1 MTPEQLRALGREHAL
16 FLIAHQLVHRLLEIE
31 PDAVAIDADSGRSG
45 LFTTTEEGAFL
56 ATTLRMIDDM
66 MRERLI

>member
-1 MTPEQLRALGREHAL
+1 MTPEQLQALDREQAL
-16 FLIAHQLVHRLLEIE
+16 FLVAHELIHRLLQIE

-45 LFTTTEEGAFL
+45 LFTTTEEGTFL

-66 MRERLI
+66 MRERLT